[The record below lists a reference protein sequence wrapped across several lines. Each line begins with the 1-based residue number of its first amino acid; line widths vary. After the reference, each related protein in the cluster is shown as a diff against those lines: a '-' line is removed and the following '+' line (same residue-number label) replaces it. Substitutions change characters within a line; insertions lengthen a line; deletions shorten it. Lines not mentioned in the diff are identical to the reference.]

1 MSGLNS
7 KILKAQLL
15 ILFLLTA
22 VSFFAFYFHDSL
34 PDNFMSISSEE
45 NGVGFFSYYGSS
57 LVSFVGYYSGPWI
70 FFPFL
75 SFAILYTFFFSR
87 RDFKLD
93 TLNAFLLC
101 GLFLSSSMLAY
112 PRFLGDGLFYLFGS
126 YLNQSDVIFLTVFF
140 LIASLAC
147 SFRGG
152 FRDALISLMELTKNI
167 PGALNRA
174 WHAWSSFCD
183 QVVHRSRSLSDLV
196 KKKIPSGLSGQLEW
210 KKPKAES
217 NSSYAQ
223 SVTPIRQETP
233 DVEPL
238 QRTEVPV
245 SVNKKE
251 EIKTEESTKK
261 ILPKPKP
268 QRNSNG
274 EQLEMNYFAAVS
286 TVSMKRDNQKNVQ
299 PDSDYFSDI
308 IARIVNTLE
317 EFRIEGEIINILK
330 GPVVD
335 TFELKLGVGVKVSK
349 VTNTQKELSM
359 ALLGAPIRIVYPM
372 VGKQTV
378 GIEVP
383 RNPREII
390 YLDEV
395 LNTQEF
401 KDSKHKLPIAMGK
414 NAYGDTFVV
423 DLAAMPHM
431 LVAGATGAGKSVFI
445 NALLVSLL
453 VKKSPE
459 QMKLILIDP
468 KQLELALYQKLPH
481 LIMPVLTDAKSAAI
495 ALMWAVQEME
505 RRYTILKEMGVRNI
519 EGFNQKVKKAD
530 GDQLAA
536 IKQYYEDDGEVY
548 ELPYLVIIVD
558 EFADLILTK
567 AGKEIECNIN
577 RLAAK
582 ARAAGIH
589 LVLATQ
595 RPSVDVITGTIKSN
609 FPTRVSFRVTA
620 SQDSRTILNTV
631 GAEMLLGKGDM
642 LFKQG
647 AQSIR
652 CHSSFVDEE
661 EIEVLTDKLSSI
673 PTDFKTQAME
683 YLENGGDMEVQ
694 DEYAY
699 GSHIT
704 SVNDADIKDKNLFD
718 EAVRVVAEHQS
729 ASASMLQRRLRVGYN
744 RAANLIEEMEAK
756 GIVGPAE
763 GSKRRKVLVP
773 PMGN

>member
-15 ILFLLTA
+15 ILFLLTG

-34 PDNFMSISSEE
+34 PDNFMSISSEGD
-45 NGVGFFSYYGSS
+45 GVGFFSYYGSS

-70 FFPFL
+70 FFPFI
-75 SFAILYTFFFSR
+75 SFSLLYTFFFSR

-93 TLNAFLLC
+93 SMNAFLLC
-101 GLFLSSSMLAY
+101 GLFLSSSMLIY

-126 YLNQSDVIFLTVFF
+126 YLNQSDVIFLAFFF
-140 LIASLAC
+140 LVSSLAC

-152 FRDALISLMELTKNI
+152 FRDTMISLMNLIRNL
-167 PGALNRA
+167 PA
-174 WHAWSSFCD
+174 F
-183 QVVHRSRSLSDLV
+183 VSRSWHVWSTLCDRMVNRTRSISDLV

-210 KKPKAES
+210 IKSKAEP
-217 NSSYAQ
+217 NSAYAQ
-223 SVTPIRQETP
+223 SVTPKRERVEIKEPVQNF
-233 DVEPL
+233 VEP
-238 QRTEVPV
+238 QTAY
-245 SVNKKE
+245 KKE
-251 EIKTEESTKK
+251 EIQTKEVTKK
-261 ILPKPKP
+261 GLPKSRP
-268 QRNSNG
+268 QRNSSG
-274 EQLEMNYFAAVS
+274 EQMEMNYFAAVS
-286 TVSMKRDNQKNVQ
+286 TVSMKRDNQTNTQ
-299 PDSDYFSDI
+299 PDSEYFSDI
-308 IARIVNTLE
+308 IARIVNTLD
-317 EFRIEGEIINILK
+317 EFKIDGEIINILK

-372 VGKQTV
+372 IGKQTV

-401 KDSKHKLPIAMGK
+401 KDTKHKLPIAMGK

-468 KQLELALYQKLPH
+468 KQLELAVYSKLPH

-505 RRYTILKEMGVRNI
+505 RRYTILKEFGVRNI
-519 EGFNQKVKKAD
+519 EGFNEKLKRAD
-530 GDQLAA
+530 GDMLAN
-536 IKQYYEDDGEVY
+536 IKQHYEDDSEVY
-548 ELPYLVIIVD
+548 DLPYLVIIVD

-661 EIEVLTDKLSSI
+661 EIEVLTEKLAEI
-673 PTDFKTQAME
+673 PTDFKTQAMD
-683 YLENGGDMEVQ
+683 YLENGGEAEVQ
-694 DEYAY
+694 DEYSY
-699 GSHIT
+699 GSHIAST
-704 SVNDADIKDKNLFD
+704 NDAGVKDKNLFD
-718 EAVRVVAEHQS
+718 EAVRIVAEHQS

-763 GSKRRKVLVP
+763 GSKRRKVLIP